1 MKKITNILLA
11 ACFTIFTIA
20 CSNGQQGITKLAPA
34 EFKTAFEADKNG
46 VLLDVRTPGEYTG
59 GHISKSLNID
69 WNSSNAETMLKALDP
84 NKTYY
89 VYCMSGGRSASATNF
104 MKESG
109 FKNIVELN
117 GGIMKWRASN
127 LPEEKGEATS
137 SSTSNTASHQNLTL
151 EQFNTFTKSDKIV
164 VVDIYAEWCAPCK
177 KMAPYLAD
185 MKKTMSDKVEIVKID
200 ADKNTELCKQLGVDA
215 LPTIYVY
222 KKNTRTFSH
231 IGFLSRKDL
240 EKQL

>member
-11 ACFTIFTIA
+11 ASFTIFSVA
-20 CSNGQQGITKLAPA
+20 CSNGQQGITKLGPA
-34 EFKTAFEADKNG
+34 EFKTALEADKNA
-46 VLLDVRTPGEYTG
+46 VLLDVRTPGEYSG
-59 GHISKSLNID
+59 GHLSKSLNID
-69 WNSSNAETMLKALDP
+69 WNSDNAETMLKALDP

-89 VYCMSGGRSASATNF
+89 VYCMSGGRSASAVNF

-117 GGIMKWRASN
+117 GGIMKWRSSG
-127 LPEEKGEATS
+127 LPEEKGAANTEN
-137 SSTSNTASHQNLTL
+137 TSNNSSHQNLTL
-151 EQFNTFTKSDKIV
+151 EQFNALTKNDKIV

-177 KMAPYLAD
+177 KMAPYLAE
-185 MKKTMSDKVEIVKID
+185 MKNTMSDKVEIIKID

-231 IGFLSRKDL
+231 IGFLSREDL